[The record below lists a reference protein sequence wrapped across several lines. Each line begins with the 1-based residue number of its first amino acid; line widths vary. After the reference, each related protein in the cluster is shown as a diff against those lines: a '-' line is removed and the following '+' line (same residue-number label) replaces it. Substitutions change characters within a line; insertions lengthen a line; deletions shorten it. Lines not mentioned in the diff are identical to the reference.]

1 MINLFYTLIEM
12 INFVNFIF
20 LGIWGFHDRLLNLRR
35 ALHSFL
41 SNGPARHSL
50 WRRWQRQQTIMNSL
64 FGLVYTEQEWRREW
78 NAIVNMA
85 STIPR
90 MRKQSASRFVRI
102 YLFILLLPLCMI
114 HIFEQQWEWRNRRI
128 HL

>member
-1 MINLFYTLIEM
+1 MY
-12 INFVNFIF
+12 F

-85 STIPR
+85 STVPR
-90 MRKQSASRFVRI
+90 MRKQSISRFAAMFYFLYFSSFFCLTYI
-102 YLFILLLPLCMI
+102 CKL
-114 HIFEQQWEWRNRRI
+114 QWKWRY
-128 HL
+128 

>member
-1 MINLFYTLIEM
+1 MLLKLLILFVI
-12 INFVNFIF
+12 

-85 STIPR
+85 STVPR
-90 MRKQSASRFVRI
+90 MRKQSISRFVNSFLSTFL
-102 YLFILLLPLCMI
+102 YFTLFYC
-114 HIFEQQWEWRNRRI
+114 HSA
-128 HL
+128 

>member
-1 MINLFYTLIEM
+1 MNISFHNRTLNLL
-12 INFVNFIF
+12 

-41 SNGPARHSL
+41 SNGSARHSL

-85 STIPR
+85 STVPR
-90 MRKQSASRFVRI
+90 MRKQSISRFVHQ
-102 YLFILLLPLCMI
+102 LFVCL
-114 HIFEQQWEWRNRRI
+114 
-128 HL
+128 

>member
-1 MINLFYTLIEM
+1 MY
-12 INFVNFIF
+12 F

-64 FGLVYTEQEWRREW
+64 FGLEYTEQEWRREW

-85 STIPR
+85 STVPR
-90 MRKQSASRFVRI
+90 MRKQSVSRFEVFFFFNFL
-102 YLFILLLPLCMI
+102 YFII
-114 HIFEQQWEWRNRRI
+114 TNF
-128 HL
+128 